1 MKLYKGSG
9 YVEKEPRTK
18 ERKSLYFESL
28 GIPNLLSLSKVELL
42 TTKDPIVPHVHR
54 GQFEIC
60 VHYEGCQYYEINGRG
75 YETHA
80 GDIFISFPDEH
91 HSTGNYHE
99 EKSKFFYLIF
109 DSVPEGEWLLGLT
122 PEETSYVM
130 KKLFSVRFVKGA
142 GTVKPILDE
151 VLRLYF
157 SEDPLVRCRINS
169 LMIQFFYDL
178 CRLIDGDRQPS
189 QADENLLAVKDY
201 IDSHITESMSVED
214 LANMAYVSV
223 SQFKRKFK
231 EISFYNPH
239 DYILRQKI
247 GLAKEM
253 LAYTY
258 MPITEIAYAVGVSSS
273 QLFAKNFKKYTGQTP
288 MEYRRSIAAHIA
300 DK

>member
-1 MKLYKGSG
+1 MPVKDRKM
-9 YVEKEPRTK
+9 VHFEK
-18 ERKSLYFESL
+18 L
-28 GIPNLLSLSKVELL
+28 GIPTLLSLSKVELL
-42 TTKDPIVPHVHR
+42 TSQAPIEPHVHQ

-99 EKSKFFYLIF
+99 DKSKFFYFIF
-109 DSVPEGEWLLGLT
+109 DYIKDGGRLMNLT
-122 PEETSYVM
+122 AEETSYIM
-130 KKLFSVRFVKGA
+130 RKLLSVPSRFVKGA
-142 GTVKPILDE
+142 GIIKPTLDE

-157 SEDPLVRCRINS
+157 SEDPLKACRINS

-178 CRLIDGDRQPS
+178 CRLIDGGRQSS
-189 QADENLLAVKDY
+189 QVDENVLAVKDY
-201 IDSHITESMSVED
+201 IDSHATESLSVAE
-214 LANMAYVSV
+214 LAAMAYLSP

-231 EISFYNPH
+231 EISFYSTH

-247 GLAKEM
+247 ELAKEM

-258 MPITEIAYAVGVSSS
+258 LPVTEISFTVGISSS
-273 QLFAKNFKKYTGQTP
+273 QLFSKIFKKYTGQTP
-288 MEYRRSIAAHIA
+288 GEYRRSVMAR
-300 DK
+300 